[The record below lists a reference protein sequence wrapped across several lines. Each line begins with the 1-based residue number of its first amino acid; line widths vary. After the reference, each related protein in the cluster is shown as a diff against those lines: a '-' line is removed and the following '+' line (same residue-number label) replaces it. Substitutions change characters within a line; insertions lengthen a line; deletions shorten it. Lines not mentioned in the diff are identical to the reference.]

1 MKRCS
6 TPLIMR
12 EMQVKPTWRCSKRVF
27 VCSVVSNSL
36 RPHECSPPHS
46 LSMEFPR
53 QEYWHGLPFPTSRGS
68 SWLRDQTRVSCL
80 AGGFFTKAPSG
91 EWLLLKRQKYWQ
103 GCGGKRTLVHCWW
116 QCKLVQPVLFTVF
129 AVLLT
134 SAKTCPSVGEWVR
147 KMWCV
152 YIYTHTHT
160 HTHSGMGWNG
170 IHPLK
175 NGKSYHLQKHGWI

>member
-12 EMQVKPTWRCSKRVF
+12 KCKSNPHGSVSKKYLLGCVQLF
-27 VCSVVSNSL
+27 VTPWTIARQTLSV
-36 RPHECSPPHS
+36 
-46 LSMEFPR
+46 EFPR
-53 QEYWHGLPFPTSRGS
+53 QEYWSGLPFPTPGDLLDSGIKP
-68 SWLRDQTRVSCL
+68 QVSCL

-129 AVLLT
+129 AVLFT
-134 SAKTCPSVGEWVR
+134 SAKTCPSVCEWVK

-152 YIYTHTHT
+152 YTHTHT
-160 HTHSGMGWNG
+160 HTHTHTMGWDG
-170 IHPLK
+170 MVFTH
-175 NGKSYHLQKHGWI
+175 